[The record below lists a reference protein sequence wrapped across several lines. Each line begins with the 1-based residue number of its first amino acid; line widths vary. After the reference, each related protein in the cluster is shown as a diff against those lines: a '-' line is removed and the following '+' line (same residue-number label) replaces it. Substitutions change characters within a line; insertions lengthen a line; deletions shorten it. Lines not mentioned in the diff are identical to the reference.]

1 MENQTTENQSA
12 ETIETIEP
20 VAATPAAEPKFEPK
34 RKKSLLK
41 RTPKWVVISVP
52 LLAIALFAY
61 QGGYLKNVG
70 GKASETIAKLTPSFG
85 TAAPAQKV
93 GDKLAAARDA
103 FAAGDINAAVVGYR
117 ELIAAN
123 PNDIAARGELGN
135 VLYTVGAFSEASQAY
150 FEAASLAIEQNQI
163 EVAEALFPA
172 IIEGNPMLASDLNDK
187 LFDAQVRAHESER
200 MQSAQQQPMQQ
211 PQRQG

>member
-34 RKKSLLK
+34 RKKSLWK

-85 TAAPAQKV
+85 TAAPAQKA

-103 FAAGDINAAVVGYR
+103 FAAGDINAAVAGYR

-172 IIEGNPMLASDLNDK
+172 IIEGNPMLASALNDK

>member
-117 ELIAAN
+117 ELIAAK

-163 EVAEALFPA
+163 EVAEALFSA

-187 LFDAQVRAHESER
+187 LFDAQVRTHESER

>member
-1 MENQTTENQSA
+1 MENQTTETQSA
-12 ETIETIEP
+12 ATIETIGP
-20 VAATPAAEPKFEPK
+20 VAATSATEPKFEPK